1 MMEAIVRALVV
12 YFVLLIIFRIAGNR
26 TLAQMTAFDMI
37 LLLIIGETIQ
47 EALVDSDHSMTNAFL
62 LILTLVGTAVLLSLL
77 KQRFK
82 TLERILD
89 GGPVV
94 IIERGKMQQ
103 DRMDKIRVD
112 EADIMESARQQE
124 GLRRLDE
131 IDYAVVER
139 HGEVT
144 VIPKEGQGGNK

>member
-1 MMEAIVRALVV
+1 MEAIVRALVV

-37 LLLIIGETIQ
+37 LLLIISETIQ
-47 EALVDSDHSMTNAFL
+47 QALVDSNHSITNAFL
-62 LILTLVGTAVLLSLL
+62 LILTLVGTAILLSLL

-94 IIERGKMQQ
+94 IIEQGKMQQ
-103 DRMDKIRVD
+103 DRMDKVRVD
-112 EADIMESARQQE
+112 ESDIMESARQQE
-124 GLRRLDE
+124 GLCRLDA

-139 HGEVT
+139 HGEIT
-144 VIPKEGQGGNK
+144 VIPKGSP